1 MVTLNFVL
9 DQLLAEVPGG
19 IGRYSENLAREVIR
33 RAPEGVGV
41 TGLVAKASEDE
52 LDMLHAKFPGI
63 EELRPSR
70 MSRKALAKAW
80 SHGMF
85 TGAFGGGLIHSP
97 SLFAPLHAP
106 SSGEVNQTVVTVH
119 DTVPWTHPE
128 TLTPNGVRWHK
139 AQLKRAWQ
147 FASAVVTPTHAVADQ
162 IQQIHNFGDRIR
174 VVPGAASSDV
184 QLPQDEARI
193 AEIVERFALPN
204 QFILAV
210 GTLEPRKGIDRLIQ
224 AMADPA
230 LQGAML
236 IHAGPSGWGDV
247 SIESLCASAAV
258 DPRRVR
264 SLGFVSNEELA
275 VLYDRATVFCMPS
288 LDEGFGLPLLEAFD
302 AGTPAVHTTVP
313 ALLEVAGD
321 ATLAVSL
328 DDPSTFVSRLARAL
342 ANVLSDAEL
351 RDALA
356 LAARDRAPLYSWEY
370 SADLVWRIHADL

>member
-1 MVTLNFVL
+1 MVTLKFVL

-33 RAPEGVGV
+33 RAPDGVEV
-41 TGLVAKASEDE
+41 TGLVAKATEAE
-52 LDMLHAKFPGI
+52 LESLRATFPGLADI
-63 EELRPSR
+63 QTSR
-70 MSRKALAKAW
+70 LSRRVLAKSW

-85 TGAFGGGLIHSP
+85 TGVFGGGLIHAP
-97 SLFAPLHAP
+97 SLFVPLQPPAA
-106 SSGEVNQTVVTVH
+106 GEINQTVVTVH

-147 FASAVVTPTHAVADQ
+147 YASAVVTPTHAVADQ
-162 IQQIHNFGDRIR
+162 IQEIHNFGDRVR
-174 VVPGAASSDV
+174 VVPGAATNDV
-184 QLPQDEARI
+184 QLPTDEAQI
-193 AEIVERFALPN
+193 AEIVSRFALPET
-204 QFILAV
+204 FILAV

-224 AMADPA
+224 ALADPA
-230 LQGAML
+230 LQDAVL
-236 IHAGPSGWGDV
+236 VHAGPAGWGEV
-247 SIESLCASAAV
+247 SVASLCAAAGV
-258 DPRRVR
+258 DPNRVR

-288 LDEGFGLPLLEAFD
+288 LDEGFGLPLLEAFS
-302 AGTPAVHTTVP
+302 AGTPAVHTNVP

-328 DDPSTFVSRLARAL
+328 DDSSTFVPRLARAL
-342 ANVLSDAEL
+342 ANVLSDSEL

-356 LAARDRAPLYSWEY
+356 TAARDRSPLYSWEY

>member
-1 MVTLNFVL
+1 MVTLKFVL

-33 RAPEGVGV
+33 RAPEGVEV
-41 TGLVAKASEDE
+41 TGLVAKASDDE
-52 LDMLHAKFPGI
+52 LEQLRAKFPTIGDI
-63 EELRPSR
+63 QSAR

-85 TGAFGGGLIHSP
+85 TGTFGGGLIHAP
-97 SLFAPLHAP
+97 SLFVPLHPPAA
-106 SSGEVNQTVVTVH
+106 GEITQTVVTVH

-147 FASAVVTPTHAVADQ
+147 YASAVVTPTHAVADQ
-162 IQQIHNFGDRIR
+162 IQQIHNFGDRVR
-174 VVPGAASSDV
+174 VVPGAASNDV
-184 QLPQDEARI
+184 VMPDDEARLN
-193 AEIVERFALPN
+193 EIVSRFALPDT
-204 QFILAV
+204 FILAV
-210 GTLEPRKGIDRLIQ
+210 GTLEPRKGLDRLIQ
-224 AMADPA
+224 ALADPA
-230 LQGAML
+230 LQDAVL
-236 IHAGPSGWGDV
+236 VHAGPTGWGDV
-247 SIESLCASAAV
+247 SIESLCAQAGV
-258 DPRRVR
+258 DPARVR
-264 SLGFVSNEELA
+264 SLGFVANDELA

-288 LDEGFGLPLLEAFD
+288 LDEGFGLPLLEAFK
-302 AGTPAVHTTVP
+302 AATPVVHSNVP

-328 DDPSTFVSRLARAL
+328 DDASTFVPRLARAL

-351 RDALA
+351 RETLSMS
-356 LAARDRAPLYSWEY
+356 ARDRAPLYSWEY

>member
-1 MVTLNFVL
+1 MVTLKFIL

-41 TGLVAKASEDE
+41 TGLVAKATEEE
-52 LDMLHAKFPGI
+52 LDLIHAKFPGI
-63 EELRPSR
+63 TEIRASR
-70 MSRKALAKAW
+70 MSRKALANAW
-80 SHGMF
+80 SRGMF
-85 TGAFGGGLIHSP
+85 TNTFGGGLIHAP
-97 SLFAPLHAP
+97 SLFVPLHAP
-106 SSGEVNQTVVTVH
+106 SAGEVTQTVVTVH

-147 FASAVVTPTHAVADQ
+147 YASAVVTPTHAVADQ
-162 IQQIHNFGDRIR
+162 IQQIHNFGDRVR
-174 VVPGAASSDV
+174 VVPGAASGDV
-184 QLPQDEARI
+184 QLPDDEARI
-193 AEIVERFALPN
+193 DEIAARFGLPDT
-204 QFILAV
+204 FILAV
-210 GTLEPRKGIDRLIQ
+210 GTLEPRKGLDRLVQ
-224 AMADPA
+224 ALAEPV
-230 LQGAML
+230 LRGAVL
-236 IHAGPSGWGDV
+236 VHAGPPGWGEV
-247 SIESLCASAAV
+247 NMESLCAAAGV

-288 LDEGFGLPLLEAFD
+288 LDEGFGLPLLEAFA
-302 AGTPAVHTTVP
+302 AGTPVVHTNVP
-313 ALLEVAGD
+313 ALVEVAGN

-328 DDPSTFVSRLARAL
+328 DDASTFVPRLARAL

-351 RDALA
+351 RETLLMAVH
-356 LAARDRAPLYSWEY
+356 DRAPLYSWAN